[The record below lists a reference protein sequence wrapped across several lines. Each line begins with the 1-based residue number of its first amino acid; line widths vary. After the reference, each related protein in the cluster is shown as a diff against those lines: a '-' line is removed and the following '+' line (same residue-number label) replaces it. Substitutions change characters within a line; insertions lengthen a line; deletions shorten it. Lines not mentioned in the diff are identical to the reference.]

1 MNIGILTYHWVSN
14 FGANLQALSTY
25 KYLENHGYN
34 PIVINWVPERLEKY
48 YQDKVPFEQN
58 EAHRLF
64 KEKHFKNITDLCRD
78 EKDIARVIDD
88 CNIDIVIIGS
98 DAVFSTKPFLSRIH
112 FGKKGI
118 TVLKPCEDAVM
129 PNPFWGNFI
138 PYVKKRIKV
147 VALSASA
154 QNSPFRKALFPF
166 EKQAY
171 RDALSQ
177 FSCVTVRDIWTQRM
191 VSFFSKGRIIPN
203 VTPDPVF
210 GFEQNVNP
218 GKHFYV
224 RDVLHI
230 EKPYVLLSVS
240 SMTTEWQLELER
252 LFNEQGIE
260 VVGLPRTTVRF
271 NSPLK
276 YCLSFPLDPLDWYD
290 AIKCSSGYIG
300 ELMHP
305 VLVSLHNSIP
315 VYVFDTYGFKSKGTL
330 DKATSKTYQIIKK
343 YKLLDNY
350 YNRLI
355 AKVPPLP
362 QVVVRSIMT
371 FDRER
376 ETMVSSA
383 QLSEYNSA
391 MQTILTV

>member
-34 PIVINWVPERLEKY
+34 PIVINWVPERLEKF
-48 YQDKVPFEQN
+48 YQDTVSFEQN
-58 EAHRLF
+58 EAHHLF
-64 KEKHFKNITDLCRD
+64 KERVFKNITTLCRD
-78 EKDIARVIDD
+78 EIDIARVIDD
-88 CNIDIVIIGS
+88 CNIEIVIIGS
-98 DAVFSTKPFLSRIH
+98 DAVFSTKPLLSRIH
-112 FGKKGI
+112 LGRRGVTI
-118 TVLKPCEDAVM
+118 LKPCEDAIM
-129 PNPFWGNFI
+129 PNPFWGSFI
-138 PYVKKRIKV
+138 PFLKKRIKV
-147 VALSASA
+147 VALSVSA
-154 QNSPFRKALFPF
+154 QNSSYRKAFFPY
-166 EKQAY
+166 EKRAY
-171 RDALSQ
+171 RDALSR
-177 FSCVTVRDIWTQRM
+177 FSYITVRDIWTQRM
-191 VSFFSKGRIIPN
+191 VSFFTGNRIIPN

-224 RDVLHI
+224 KKMLGLER
-230 EKPYVLLSVS
+230 PYVLLSVS
-240 SMTTEWQLELER
+240 SLSPEWQIEVER
-252 LFNEQGIE
+252 LFDEKGLD

-276 YCLSFPLDPLDWYD
+276 QCLSFPLDPLDWYD

-305 VLVSLHNSIP
+305 VLVSLHNSVP

-330 DKATSKTYQIIKK
+330 DIASSKTYQIVKK
-343 YKLLDNY
+343 YRLLDCY

-355 AKVPPLP
+355 SKDVPSPRVIV
-362 QVVVRSIMT
+362 QSIMS
-371 FDRER
+371 FNKER
-376 ETMVSSA
+376 ESTVSYA
-383 QLSEYNSA
+383 QLLEYNSA